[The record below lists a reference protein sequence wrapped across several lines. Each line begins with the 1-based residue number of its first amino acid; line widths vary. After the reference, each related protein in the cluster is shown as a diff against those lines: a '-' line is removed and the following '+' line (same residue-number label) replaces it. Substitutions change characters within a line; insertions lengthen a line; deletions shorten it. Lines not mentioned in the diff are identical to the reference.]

1 MSNGEETEGRREV
14 AFLGESKAEYQ
25 EGLEGTDEGL
35 VKEASLEEALHDLAV
50 QAKHGGVDR
59 IRVVSIEITPG
70 NPHIKE
76 VSAVGTPP

>member
-1 MSNGEETEGRREV
+1 VSNGETQGRQEV
-14 AFLGESKAEYQ
+14 AFVGESKAVYR
-25 EGLEGTDEGL
+25 EGQEGTDDGL
-35 VKEASLEEALHDLAV
+35 VKEASLEEALHNLAV
-50 QAKHGGVDR
+50 VAKHGGVEK